1 MYLFVRSINKTIS
14 TIIKNSIIENS
25 SFTFIHSYEFFF
37 FDSKNDN
44 FSSRISISTINEQIS
59 SIEKNDEKLNQSKQ
73 SNFQKFSIFDEFSN
87 FEKKKKKISKKIQ
100 IFKNFRTTM
109 FLLVW
114 IQIWKKKIDNV
125 DITNHQCFFW
135 NIWFIDVKSF
145 FFLIKNWVKRW
156 KWKNKK

>member
-1 MYLFVRSINKTIS
+1 MMTSIVQTFTRSRNFFIILNNKFEMCSTTKTFELQINISMYLFVHSINKTIS

-44 FSSRISISTINEQIS
+44 FSSRVSISTINEQIS

-87 FEKKKKKISKKIQ
+87 F
-100 IFKNFRTTM
+100 
-109 FLLVW
+109 
-114 IQIWKKKIDNV
+114 
-125 DITNHQCFFW
+125 
-135 NIWFIDVKSF
+135 
-145 FFLIKNWVKRW
+145 
-156 KWKNKK
+156 